1 MQLSSFEYIGYL
13 AGFLTTIAF
22 IPQVIKAWFSKSTN
36 DISLL
41 MFIIFATGVSCW
53 LIYGLLTNNY
63 PIIIS
68 NLITLGLSLLVLIAK
83 FKYNKNV

>member
-22 IPQVIKAWFSKSTN
+22 IPQVIKAWVSKSTN
-36 DISLL
+36 DISLS
-41 MFIIFATGVSCW
+41 MFIIFAAGVSCW

-68 NLITLGLSLLVLIAK
+68 NLITLGLSFLVLIAK